1 MIGVNMAVLI
11 LALNRVL
18 AMDPEAAA
26 MMEPLDGKLLGVSL
40 GGINTPFYARV
51 SGARLQIVEQPGIA
65 PDLVI
70 EGGVFDLAM
79 LGVAASPESV
89 MRDRR
94 ITMSGDVELAHAM
107 KTLLQAFDPD
117 WEEALSQI
125 VGDFLARKTGVG
137 VRSLRDWLAT
147 ARTSVTD
154 TVGEILTEEKRL
166 LPTRLRYQ
174 QHQVE
179 VEHLRDDVE
188 RLSVRIDRL
197 LPRIY
202 RVGKS

>member
-18 AMDPEAAA
+18 EMDPEAAA

-40 GGINTPFYARV
+40 GGINTSFYARV
-51 SGARLQIVEQPGIA
+51 SGARLEIVEQPGIA

-79 LGVAASPESV
+79 LGMAASPESV

-154 TVGEILTEEKRL
+154 TVGEILTEQKRL

-179 VEHLRDDVE
+179 VERLRDDVE
-188 RLSVRIDRL
+188 RLCVHIDRL

>member
-1 MIGVNMAVLI
+1 MAVLI

-26 MMEPLDGKLLGVSL
+26 MMEPLDGNLLGVSL
-40 GGINTPFYARV
+40 GGINTSFYARV

-125 VGDFLARKTGVG
+125 VGDFLARKTGGG

-147 ARTSVTD
+147 ARTSGTD

-179 VEHLRDDVE
+179 VERFRDDVE

>member
-1 MIGVNMAVLI
+1 MAVLI
-11 LALNRVL
+11 LAINRVL

-26 MMEPLDGKLLGVSL
+26 MMEPLDGKLLGVSV
-40 GGINTPFYARV
+40 GGINTSFYARV

-94 ITMSGDVELAHAM
+94 ITMSGDVELARAM

-117 WEEALSQI
+117 WEEALSHI
-125 VGDFLARKTGVG
+125 VGDFLARKTSVG

-179 VEHLRDDVE
+179 VERLRDDVE

-197 LPRIY
+197 LLQIY

>member
-1 MIGVNMAVLI
+1 MCI
-11 LALNRVL
+11 R
-18 AMDPEAAA
+18 D
-26 MMEPLDGKLLGVSL
+26 
-40 GGINTPFYARV
+40 R
-51 SGARLQIVEQPGIA
+51 IVEQPGIA

-79 LGVAASPESV
+79 LGMAASPESV

>member
-1 MIGVNMAVLI
+1 MAVLI

-18 AMDPEAAA
+18 EMDPEAAA

-40 GGINTPFYARV
+40 GGINTSFYARV

-179 VEHLRDDVE
+179 VERLRDDVE
-188 RLSVRIDRL
+188 RLCVHIDRL

>member
-1 MIGVNMAVLI
+1 MAVLI

-40 GGINTPFYARV
+40 GGINTSFYARV
-51 SGARLQIVEQPGIA
+51 SGARLEIVEQPGIA

-70 EGGVFDLAM
+70 EGDVFDLAM

>member
-1 MIGVNMAVLI
+1 MAVLI

-40 GGINTPFYARV
+40 GGINTSFYARV
-51 SGARLQIVEQPGIA
+51 SGARLEIVEQPGIA

-79 LGVAASPESV
+79 LGMAASPESV

-94 ITMSGDVELAHAM
+94 ITMSGDVELARAM
-107 KTLLQAFDPD
+107 KNLLQAFDPD

-179 VEHLRDDVE
+179 VERLRDDLE

>member
-1 MIGVNMAVLI
+1 MAVLI

-40 GGINTPFYARV
+40 GGINTSFYARV
-51 SGARLQIVEQPGIA
+51 SGARLEIVEQPGIA

-79 LGVAASPESV
+79 LGMAASPESV

-94 ITMSGDVELAHAM
+94 ITMSGDVELARAM

-174 QHQVE
+174 QHQLE

>member
-1 MIGVNMAVLI
+1 MAVLI
-11 LALNRVL
+11 LAINRVL

-40 GGINTPFYARV
+40 GGINTSFYARV
-51 SGARLQIVEQPGIA
+51 SGARLEIVEQPGIA

-70 EGGVFDLAM
+70 EGGIFDLAM
-79 LGVAASPESV
+79 LGMAASPESV

-179 VEHLRDDVE
+179 VERLRDDVE

>member
-1 MIGVNMAVLI
+1 MAVLI

-40 GGINTPFYARV
+40 GGINTSFYARV
-51 SGARLQIVEQPGIA
+51 SGARLEIVEQPGIA

-94 ITMSGDVELAHAM
+94 ITMSGDVELARAM

-174 QHQVE
+174 QHQGE

-188 RLSVRIDRL
+188 RLSGRIDRL

>member
-1 MIGVNMAVLI
+1 MAVLI

-40 GGINTPFYARV
+40 GGINTSFYARV
-51 SGARLQIVEQPGIA
+51 SGARLQVVEQPGIA

-94 ITMSGDVELAHAM
+94 ITMSGDVELAHAI

-179 VEHLRDDVE
+179 VERLRDDVE
-188 RLSVRIDRL
+188 RLCVHIDRL

>member
-18 AMDPEAAA
+18 EMDPEAAA

-40 GGINTPFYARV
+40 GGINTSFYARV

-179 VEHLRDDVE
+179 VERLRDDVE
-188 RLSVRIDRL
+188 RLCVHIDRL

>member
-1 MIGVNMAVLI
+1 MAALI

-26 MMEPLDGKLLGVSL
+26 LMGPLDGKLLGVSL
-40 GGINTPFYARV
+40 AGINTPLYARV
-51 SGARLQIVEQPGIA
+51 SGARLQIVEQPGRA

-79 LGVAASPESV
+79 LGVTASPETV

-94 ITMSGDVELAHAM
+94 ITMSGDVELARAM

-125 VGDFLARKTGVG
+125 VGDFLARK
-137 VRSLRDWLAT
+137 AT

-179 VEHLRDDVE
+179 VERLRDDVE

-197 LPRIY
+197 SPRIH
-202 RVGKS
+202 RVRTP

>member
-1 MIGVNMAVLI
+1 MAVLI

-40 GGINTPFYARV
+40 GGINTSFYARV

-94 ITMSGDVELAHAM
+94 ITMSGDVELAHAI

-179 VEHLRDDVE
+179 VERLRDDVE
-188 RLSVRIDRL
+188 RSSVRIDRL
-197 LPRIY
+197 LPRLH
-202 RVGKS
+202 RGRTS

>member
-1 MIGVNMAVLI
+1 VIGVNMAVLI

-40 GGINTPFYARV
+40 GGINPSFYARV

-179 VEHLRDDVE
+179 VERLRDDVE
-188 RLSVRIDRL
+188 RLCVRIDRL

>member
-1 MIGVNMAVLI
+1 MAVLI

-40 GGINTPFYARV
+40 GGINTSFYARV

-147 ARTSVTD
+147 VRTSVTD

-179 VEHLRDDVE
+179 VERLRDDVE

>member
-1 MIGVNMAVLI
+1 MAVLI

-40 GGINTPFYARV
+40 GGINTSFYARV
-51 SGARLQIVEQPGIA
+51 SGARLEIVEQPGIA

-179 VEHLRDDVE
+179 VERLRDDVE

-197 LPRIY
+197 LLQIY
-202 RVGKS
+202 QVGKS

>member
-1 MIGVNMAVLI
+1 MAVLI

-40 GGINTPFYARV
+40 GGINTSFYARV
-51 SGARLQIVEQPGIA
+51 SGARLHIVEQPGIA

-94 ITMSGDVELAHAM
+94 ITMSGDVELARAM

-179 VEHLRDDVE
+179 VERLRDDVE
-188 RLSVRIDRL
+188 RLCVHIDRL

>member
-1 MIGVNMAVLI
+1 MAVLI

-40 GGINTPFYARV
+40 GGINTSFYARV
-51 SGARLQIVEQPGIA
+51 SDARLQIVEQPGIA

-94 ITMSGDVELAHAM
+94 ITMSGDVELARAM
-107 KTLLQAFDPD
+107 KNLLEAFDPD

-125 VGDFLARKTGVG
+125 VGDFLARKAGVG

-179 VEHLRDDVE
+179 VERLRDDVE

-202 RVGKS
+202 RVRKS

>member
-1 MIGVNMAVLI
+1 MAVLI

-40 GGINTPFYARV
+40 GGINTSFYARV
-51 SGARLQIVEQPGIA
+51 SGARLEIVEQPGIA

-94 ITMSGDVELAHAM
+94 ITMSGDVELARAM

-179 VEHLRDDVE
+179 VERLRDDVE
-188 RLSVRIDRL
+188 RLCVHIDRL

>member
-1 MIGVNMAVLI
+1 MAVLI

-40 GGINTPFYARV
+40 GGINTSFYARV
-51 SGARLQIVEQPGIA
+51 SGARLQVVEQPGIA

-79 LGVAASPESV
+79 LGMAASPESV

-179 VEHLRDDVE
+179 VERLRDDVE

-197 LPRIY
+197 LLQIY

>member
-1 MIGVNMAVLI
+1 MAVLI
-11 LALNRVL
+11 WALNRVL

-40 GGINTPFYARV
+40 GGINTSFYARV
-51 SGARLQIVEQPGIA
+51 SGARLEIVEQPGIA

-94 ITMSGDVELAHAM
+94 ITMSGDVELARAM
-107 KTLLQAFDPD
+107 KTLLQACDPD

-197 LPRIY
+197 LPQIY

>member
-1 MIGVNMAVLI
+1 VIGVNMAVLI

-40 GGINTPFYARV
+40 GGINPSFYARV

-107 KTLLQAFDPD
+107 KTLLQAFNPD

-179 VEHLRDDVE
+179 VERLRDDVE
-188 RLSVRIDRL
+188 RLCVRIDRL

>member
-1 MIGVNMAVLI
+1 MAVLI
-11 LALNRVL
+11 LAINRVL

-40 GGINTPFYARV
+40 GGINTSFYARV
-51 SGARLQIVEQPGIA
+51 SGARLEIVEQPGIA

-79 LGVAASPESV
+79 LGMAASPESV

-94 ITMSGDVELAHAM
+94 ITMSGDVELARAM

-174 QHQVE
+174 PHQVE
-179 VEHLRDDVE
+179 VERLRDDVE
-188 RLSVRIDRL
+188 RLCVHIDRL

>member
-1 MIGVNMAVLI
+1 MAVLI

-40 GGINTPFYARV
+40 GGINTSFYARV
-51 SGARLQIVEQPGIA
+51 SGARLEIVEQPGIA

-70 EGGVFDLAM
+70 EGGVLDLAM
-79 LGVAASPESV
+79 LGMAASPESV

-179 VEHLRDDVE
+179 VERLRDDVE

>member
-1 MIGVNMAVLI
+1 MAVLI

-40 GGINTPFYARV
+40 GGINTSFYARV
-51 SGARLQIVEQPGIA
+51 SGARLEIVEQPGIA

-94 ITMSGDVELAHAM
+94 ITMSGDVELARAM

-174 QHQVE
+174 KHQVE
-179 VEHLRDDVE
+179 VERLRDDVE
-188 RLSVRIDRL
+188 RLCVHIDRL

>member
-1 MIGVNMAVLI
+1 MAVLI

-40 GGINTPFYARV
+40 GGINTSFYARV
-51 SGARLQIVEQPGIA
+51 SGARLEIVEQPGIA

-179 VEHLRDDVE
+179 VERLRDDVE
-188 RLSVRIDRL
+188 RLSVRIDRR

-202 RVGKS
+202 RPGKS

>member
-1 MIGVNMAVLI
+1 MAVLI

-40 GGINTPFYARV
+40 GGINTSFYARV
-51 SGARLQIVEQPGIA
+51 SGARLEIVEQPGIA
-65 PDLVI
+65 PDLLI

-79 LGVAASPESV
+79 LGMAASPESV

-94 ITMSGDVELAHAM
+94 ITMSGDVELARAM

-179 VEHLRDDVE
+179 VERLRDDVE
-188 RLSVRIDRL
+188 RLCVRIDRL

>member
-1 MIGVNMAVLI
+1 MAVLI

-18 AMDPEAAA
+18 EMDPEAAA

-40 GGINTPFYARV
+40 GGINTSFYARV
-51 SGARLQIVEQPGIA
+51 SGACLEIVEQPGIA

-79 LGVAASPESV
+79 LGMAASPESV

-94 ITMSGDVELAHAM
+94 ITMSGDVELARAM

-147 ARTSVTD
+147 ARMSVTD

-179 VEHLRDDVE
+179 VERLRDDVE

>member
-1 MIGVNMAVLI
+1 MAVLI

-40 GGINTPFYARV
+40 GGINTSFYARV
-51 SGARLQIVEQPGIA
+51 SGARLEIVEQPGIA

-174 QHQVE
+174 QHQLE

>member
-1 MIGVNMAVLI
+1 MAVLI

-18 AMDPEAAA
+18 EMDPEAAA

-40 GGINTPFYARV
+40 GGINTSFYARV
-51 SGARLQIVEQPGIA
+51 SGARLEIVEQPGIA

-70 EGGVFDLAM
+70 EGGGVDLAR
-79 LGVAASPESV
+79 LGMAASPESG

-137 VRSLRDWLAT
+137 VRSLREWLAT

-179 VEHLRDDVE
+179 VERLRDDVE
-188 RLSVRIDRL
+188 RLCVRIDRL

-202 RVGKS
+202 RVGKE